1 MTKIAYDAKRLVRN
15 TTGLGNYSRTLVN
28 DLSRTLPE
36 ACEMLLYTPSYG
48 RENLREQ
55 VSMSQRMRYVYPKS
69 AKSGIAQAI
78 WRSWGIVRDLKKDG
92 VSLYHGLS
100 GELPIG
106 IRKSGIKSVV
116 TIHDLIFMRHPEY
129 YNSIDV
135 MMYRAKFHLT
145 CREADRIIAI
155 SRRTAEDIVELG
167 GVNSK
172 RIDIIYQ
179 SCGVRFANVVS
190 EEAADETRRRYNLP
204 ERFVLNVG
212 TIEERKN
219 VLLAVKALKYLS
231 EDIHLVVVGRRTKY
245 ADKVEKWA
253 EKNNVAH
260 RLHMLSG
267 VENNALHAIYQLA
280 ESFVYPSRYEGFGIP
295 IIEAIQSRLPVVA
308 ATGSCLEEAGGPD
321 CLYVSPDSPEECAEA
336 IKLTLRGAE
345 QRDLRIMRSR
355 EYVKRFENKDTA
367 KQVMEVYRK
376 LVNL

>member
-55 VSMSQRMRYVYPKS
+55 VNMSQRMRYVYPKS
-69 AKSGIAQAI
+69 AKSGIAQAL

-129 YNSIDV
+129 YNPIDV

-167 GVNSK
+167 GVNPK

-308 ATGSCLEEAGGPD
+308 TTGSCLEEAGGPD

>member
-48 RENLREQ
+48 RDNLREQ
-55 VSMSQRMRYVYPKS
+55 VNMSQRMRYVYPKS

-78 WRSWGIVRDLKKDG
+78 WRSWGIVSDLKKEG

-129 YNSIDV
+129 YNPIDV

-167 GVNSK
+167 GVDPK

>member
-48 RENLREQ
+48 REDLREQ

-69 AKSGIAQAI
+69 AKSGIAQAL

-129 YNSIDV
+129 YNPIDV

-167 GVNSK
+167 GVNPK

-179 SCGVRFANVVS
+179 SCGVRFTNVVS

-295 IIEAIQSRLPVVA
+295 IIEAIQSRLPVGA

>member
-1 MTKIAYDAKRLVRN
+1 M
-15 TTGLGNYSRTLVN
+15 
-28 DLSRTLPE
+28 
-36 ACEMLLYTPSYG
+36 
-48 RENLREQ
+48 
-55 VSMSQRMRYVYPKS
+55 
-69 AKSGIAQAI
+69 
-78 WRSWGIVRDLKKDG
+78 
-92 VSLYHGLS
+92 
-100 GELPIG
+100 
-106 IRKSGIKSVV
+106 
-116 TIHDLIFMRHPEY
+116 
-129 YNSIDV
+129 
-135 MMYRAKFHLT
+135 
-145 CREADRIIAI
+145 
-155 SRRTAEDIVELG
+155 
-167 GVNSK
+167 
-172 RIDIIYQ
+172 
-179 SCGVRFANVVS
+179 
-190 EEAADETRRRYNLP
+190 
-204 ERFVLNVG
+204 
-212 TIEERKN
+212 
-219 VLLAVKALKYLS
+219 LLAVKALKYLS

-336 IKLTLRGAE
+336 IKQTLRGAE

>member
-55 VSMSQRMRYVYPKS
+55 VNMSQRMRYVYPKS

-78 WRSWGIVRDLKKDG
+78 WRSWGIVSDLKKEG

-129 YNSIDV
+129 YNPIDV

-155 SRRTAEDIVELG
+155 SRRTAE
-167 GVNSK
+167 
-172 RIDIIYQ
+172 DIIYQ

-336 IKLTLRGAE
+336 IRLTLRGAE